1 MKRTVLFLA
10 ALALAV
16 LPGCRDTTGPQG
28 GQNPEG
34 DMVVWFNGLSAN
46 ADAYLPLSD
55 SLLQNCWP
63 TGDTPND
70 IQDLGQGRFAVLS
83 SLGADLRMY
92 DSNIGGEIQ
101 GSVSLPAGSNPYS
114 AALDGDKVYITLLL
128 TSRVAVVDLS
138 SMSVTAQ
145 WDVPGNPSG
154 IAVSG
159 GRVFVTHGSWPEASP
174 GGVTVLDRQTGEN
187 LAWLDTG
194 VNTAW
199 ARTSPGTGL
208 VHCGATTYA
217 DDGTVSIIDPV
228 TLEVTRTMS
237 TGGTPGEPVEI
248 GDDFVSPNGWGG
260 NRLLVYREDGAW
272 NWVET
277 GFAATGLAVLENRV
291 FATDFGGNC
300 VRILDAATLAPLDTL
315 AAGGEGPQGIVA
327 LDR

>member
-1 MKRTVLFLA
+1 MRRSLLFLA

-28 GQNPEG
+28 GQNPAG

-46 ADAYLPLSD
+46 ADAYLPESD
-55 SLLQNCWP
+55 SLVQNCWP

-83 SLGADLRMY
+83 SMGADLRIY
-92 DSNIGGEIQ
+92 DSENAGEIQ
-101 GSVSLPAGSNPYS
+101 GSVSFPAGSNPYS
-114 AALDGDKVYITLLL
+114 MAVSGDMAYVTLLL
-128 TSRVAVVDLS
+128 PSRVAAVDLS
-138 SMSVTAQ
+138 SMTIAGQ
-145 WDVPGNPSG
+145 WNVPVNPSG
-154 IAVSG
+154 IAVCG
-159 GRVFVTHGSWPEASP
+159 GRLFVTHGNWPEPSP
-174 GGVTVLDRQTGEN
+174 GGVTVLDRATGEE

-199 ARTSPGTGL
+199 AWTSPSTGM

-217 DDGTVSIIDPV
+217 DDGSVSIINPATLQV
-228 TLEVTRTMS
+228 TVTMS

-248 GDDFVSPNGWGG
+248 GGDWISPGGWGG
-260 NRLLVYREDGAW
+260 NRLLVYREDGGW

-277 GFAATGLAVLENRV
+277 GFAATGLALLENRIY
-291 FATDFGGNC
+291 ATDFGDNC
-300 VRILDAATLAPLDTL
+300 VRVLDTSTLAPLDTL
-315 AAGGEGPQGIVA
+315 TAGGEGPQGIVA